1 MTIAYYKEQLIETA
15 QKLAAT
21 GKGILA
27 VDESTP
33 TCGKR
38 LASIDVDNT
47 EANRQAYRGML
58 FTSPGLGKYISG
70 AILFEET
77 LFQNHADGESMLL
90 TIMKQVQDLLSG
102 EQYYR

>member
-38 LASIDVDNT
+38 LASIDVENT
-47 EANRQAYRGML
+47 EANRQASADERWRV
-58 FTSPGLGKYISG
+58 SPGSNTVSHPESEPEGCPRPVAATHRQGMRTS
-70 AILFEET
+70 AET
-77 LFQNHADGESMLL
+77 AKGN
-90 TIMKQVQDLLSG
+90 
-102 EQYYR
+102 

>member
-38 LASIDVDNT
+38 LASIDVENT
-47 EANRQAYRGML
+47 EVRLY
-58 FTSPGLGKYISG
+58 
-70 AILFEET
+70 
-77 LFQNHADGESMLL
+77 AD
-90 TIMKQVQDLLSG
+90 
-102 EQYYR
+102 